1 MSFLIWNIIRGNK
14 RYKQKKLNKFL
25 KAHHI
30 RLAGLIE
37 TRVKGNNMHR
47 IANCIAPG
55 WEILHNYSDASN
67 GRIWLIWDQNYYD
80 LQKLKTFAQLVHR
93 LVQNRRKGHQFLIT
107 VIYGFNT
114 MELRRTLWDELEH
127 IAPGVNQPWLIAG
140 EFNALLNPRDRQ
152 AGAPV
157 TPADTQE
164 FADCVRNVGIYE
176 LP

>member
-1 MSFLIWNIIRGNK
+1 
-14 RYKQKKLNKFL
+14 
-25 KAHHI
+25 
-30 RLAGLIE
+30 
-37 TRVKGNNMHR
+37 MHR

-55 WEILHNYSDASN
+55 WRILHNYSDASN

-114 MELRRTLWDELEH
+114 MELRRTLWDELKH

-140 EFNALLNPRDRQ
+140 DFNALLSPRDSFYKSLMGSAAATLPAVDYHIMKLGPTLTRSQ
-152 AGAPV
+152 RMSLCTDVFDEEIAPGLNAIWKKK
-157 TPADTQE
+157 TPGVDGYNGH
-164 FADCVRNVGIYE
+164 FFK
-176 LP
+176 L